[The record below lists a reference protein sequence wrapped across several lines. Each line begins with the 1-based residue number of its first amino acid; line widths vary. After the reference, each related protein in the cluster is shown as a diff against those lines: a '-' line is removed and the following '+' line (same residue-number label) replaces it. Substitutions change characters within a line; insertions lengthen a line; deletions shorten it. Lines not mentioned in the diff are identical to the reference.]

1 MFLFLSP
8 LSLSNTY
15 THTHTHTQFEYEKC
29 FREHKGAK
37 TFHPYAEVLKT
48 IYLYTLRWT
57 YNILLMGVGV
67 VLTVMW
73 GVLNAAT
80 AFFQTW
86 FISPSLRVSLVIVK
100 GFLPLVLEPMG
111 MCMKTL
117 CVAMGAGPGS
127 AGLCP
132 TMGGMGGMG
141 GLGGLGGLN
150 ELRGGGI
157 FPQNM

>member
-1 MFLFLSP
+1 ML
-8 LSLSNTY
+8 T
-15 THTHTHTQFEYEKC
+15 
-29 FREHKGAK
+29 
-37 TFHPYAEVLKT
+37 VV
-48 IYLYTLRWT
+48 W
-57 YNILLMGVGV
+57 GV
-67 VLTVMW
+67 V
-73 GVLNAAT
+73 NATT
-80 AFFQTW
+80 AIFQTW

-132 TMGGMGGMG
+132 TIGRMG
-141 GLGGLGGLN
+141 GLGGLGGLD

-157 FPQNM
+157 FPRNI